1 MMRMLILVGSLFLL
15 PCVRAQER
23 TDTLSIPGRFDTF
36 TTDELGHVY
45 TVHGDV
51 LEIFD
56 PQGRRTL
63 RNSLKTFGT
72 ITAIDAFYSLKPMVF
87 SREQG
92 QLAVLDNT
100 LAVQGSVMSLSR
112 GGYPQAVLACM
123 SVQNNFWLYDE
134 REMALLRV
142 DGQLRE
148 LANTGR
154 LDQLLGF
161 TPKPV
166 ALQEHDSRL
175 YFNDPEQGIL
185 VFDLFGTYMKTLGI
199 RGVRSFEV
207 RGDQLFFLDAQGAQV
222 YDMKAFVTTPITAV
236 LPAGVTLRDMRVE
249 RGRIYLLL
257 DDRILVRNVW
267 GDRE

>member
-1 MMRMLILVGSLFLL
+1 MMRTPLFLAMIILV
-15 PCVRAQER
+15 PVVRAQEKA
-23 TDTLSIPGRFDTF
+23 DTLSIPGQFDTF

-56 PQGRRTL
+56 AQGRSWL
-63 RNSLKTFGT
+63 RNSVKTFGT
-72 ITAIDAFYSLKPMVF
+72 ITSIDAFYSLKPMVF

-100 LAVQGSVMSLSR
+100 LSVQGSVMSLSR

-123 SVQNNFWLYDE
+123 SVQNNFWFYDE
-134 REMALLRV
+134 REMALMRV

-175 YFNDPEQGIL
+175 YLNDPEQGIL
-185 VFDLFGTYMKTLGI
+185 VFDLFGTYMRTIGI
-199 RGVRSFEV
+199 KGVRSFEV
-207 RGDQLFFLDAQGAQV
+207 RGEQLFFLDAEGAHV
-222 YDMKAFVTTPITAV
+222 YDMKAFITDPIPTA
-236 LPAGVTLRDMRVE
+236 LPDGITLRDMRVE
-249 RGRIYLLL
+249 RGRVYMLL

-267 GDRE
+267 GTRE

>member
-1 MMRMLILVGSLFLL
+1 MMRTPLSLALMFLVL
-15 PCVRAQER
+15 CAYAQEKP
-23 TDTLSIPGRFDTF
+23 DTLSIKGHFDTF

-56 PQGRRTL
+56 PLGRRTL
-63 RNSLKTFGT
+63 RNSVKTFGT
-72 ITAIDAFYSLKPMVF
+72 ITSIDAFYSLKPMVF

-100 LAVQGSVMSLSR
+100 LAVQGGVMSLSR

-123 SVQNNFWLYDE
+123 SVQNNFWFYDE
-134 REMALLRV
+134 REMALVRV

-148 LANTGR
+148 VANTGR

-166 ALQEHDSRL
+166 AMQEHDSRL
-175 YFNDPEQGIL
+175 YLNDPDNGIL
-185 VFDLFGTYMKTLGI
+185 VFDLFGTYMKTIGI
-199 RGVRSFEV
+199 TGIRSFEV
-207 RGDQLFFLDAQGAQV
+207 RGEQMFFIDASGAQV
-222 YDMKAFVTTPITAV
+222 YDMKAFVTAPIDTA
-236 LPAGVTLRDMRVE
+236 LADGTTLRDMRVE
-249 RGRIYLLL
+249 RGRVYMLL

-267 GDRE
+267 GTRE